1 MDKTTLKKKS
11 IKDPQSVKDEVKAEV
26 IVKKN
31 VKSVRKVGIRAYFS
45 SKKNKLVE
53 KLKNFKQLK
62 REEISFVG
70 NFIAYTLLYGLA
82 VSYVVWGVFGVK
94 VDVLAI
100 PAWGVL
106 VYLIKEEAL
115 NEIHKIISMMRTR

>member
-11 IKDPQSVKDEVKAEV
+11 IKDPQSVKDEAKAETM
-26 IVKKN
+26 VKKR
-31 VKSVRKVGIRAYFS
+31 VEAVRKLGIRAYFS

-62 REEISFVG
+62 KEEISFIM
-70 NFIAYTLLYGLA
+70 NFIAYTIMYGIA
-82 VSYVVWGVFGVK
+82 VSYVVWGVFGGTVQ
-94 VDVLAI
+94 LIAI

-106 VYLIKEEAL
+106 VYIIKEEAL
-115 NEIHKIISMMRTR
+115 HEIHKIISMMKT